1 MCPSRRRARVTRDPV
16 GAMPALLA
24 LIAATLIAA
33 AVFGPVTAAAVAST
47 TPDATATAGTLAPR
61 GLIAPLLGTPWVMLQ
76 SFASFSPHPTA
87 MVGTPPVLDP
97 MASVKIPTALQ
108 TRVAI
113 AMDGGAM
120 DDDVALPRLATR
132 NDATTSARSTTVIAA
147 PTPSISRNSTST
159 DTDPTATPTPTS
171 DAPDRPARTST
182 STTSSR
188 TASTTSTTT
197 IIPGPR
203 ALPPP
208 PADYTL
214 PASATAPVVAN
225 TATAAPAK
233 PTSDVDSGVDERYRD
248 AHLTPEQV
256 ANVETHGTLL
266 QIVGTTDKPAWW
278 TAVAAAK
285 WAPVAVAG
293 VILAATVGGIVGWRW
308 VRRRRRAAKG
318 EMVVGA
324 AGDEEGG
331 VATANDAMLGSARS

>member
-1 MCPSRRRARVTRDPV
+1 
-16 GAMPALLA
+16 MPPLLA
-24 LIAATLIAA
+24 LIAAALSFMAILN
-33 AVFGPVTAAAVAST
+33 PVTAAVAATST
-47 TPDATATAGTLAPR
+47 SSDAPATAAEHSLAPR

-76 SFASFSPHPTA
+76 SLASISPHPTA

-97 MASVKIPTALQ
+97 VASVKIPTALQ

-113 AMDGGAM
+113 AMDGGAV
-120 DDDVALPRLATR
+120 DDDDTPPRRTTR
-132 NDATTSARSTTVIAA
+132 SDATASARSASSTTVIAA
-147 PTPSISRNSTST
+147 ATPSISRNSTST
-159 DTDPTATPTPTS
+159 DTDPAPTPTT
-171 DAPDRPARTST
+171 DAPGRPAL
-182 STTSSR
+182 TTSFAPTSR

-197 IIPGPR
+197 ILPGPR

-214 PASATAPVVAN
+214 PTSATAPVVP
-225 TATAAPAK
+225 TTVAAPAK

-293 VILAATVGGIVGWRW
+293 VILAATVGGIVGWRR
-308 VRRRRRAAKG
+308 VRRRRKAKKG
-318 EMVVGA
+318 EMVHAG
-324 AGDEEGG
+324 GDEEGG
-331 VATANDAMLGSARS
+331 VATASDAMLEPARS

>member
-1 MCPSRRRARVTRDPV
+1 
-16 GAMPALLA
+16 
-24 LIAATLIAA
+24 
-33 AVFGPVTAAAVAST
+33 
-47 TPDATATAGTLAPR
+47 
-61 GLIAPLLGTPWVMLQ
+61 
-76 SFASFSPHPTA
+76 

-120 DDDVALPRLATR
+120 DDAPPRLATR
-132 NDATTSARSTTVIAA
+132 HDATASARSAVSTTVIAA
-147 PTPSISRNSTST
+147 PTPPINRNSTSAE
-159 DTDPTATPTPTS
+159 TDPTATPTPTT
-171 DAPDRPARTST
+171 DAPDRPARSST
-182 STTSSR
+182 STTTSPSSR
-188 TASTTSTTT
+188 TASATSATT
-197 IIPGPR
+197 ILPGPR

-214 PASATAPVVAN
+214 PASATAPVIT
-225 TATAAPAK
+225 TAAAPAK

-278 TAVAAAK
+278 SAVTVAK

-293 VILAATVGGIVGWRW
+293 VILAATVGGIVGWRR

-318 EMVVGA
+318 EMVQA
-324 AGDEEGG
+324 REEEGG
-331 VATANDAMLGSARS
+331 VVTASDAMLEPERSS